1 MHEEARTDTNVPLKV
16 TVCGQQVTAVHS
28 APRVSVED

>member
-16 TVCGQQVTAVHS
+16 TVCGQQVTLLS
-28 APRVSVED
+28 TQLRR